1 MAKLI
6 SVVQLALTTAALYR
20 RLFVT
25 ATSLCHEAFTSCVN
39 CQRRSTAIRLHGG
52 KRNKKKSP
60 ARSKQ
65 KRGGGRSKSNNQL
78 TSSVDNSNSNTEY
91 NDLSSSSSL
100 ATQRKPSS
108 LAGVTEDHRYE
119 QFFYNEQTSNELYQL
134 VELYN
139 RPILLCN
146 PTLAVLA
153 EKKGPNI
160 QIIRSRYTVQ
170 FFKWIRTIQ
179 FGGTTFNCQL

>member
-1 MAKLI
+1 M
-6 SVVQLALTTAALYR
+6 
-20 RLFVT
+20 
-25 ATSLCHEAFTSCVN
+25 
-39 CQRRSTAIRLHGG
+39 
-52 KRNKKKSP
+52 SP

-65 KRGGGRSKSNNQL
+65 KRCGGGSKSNNQL

-100 ATQRKPSS
+100 ATQRKPAS

-170 FFKWIRTIQ
+170 IFLSGYEQFSLAEPHLIANYEHDAIFIDPPFANITPIQ
-179 FGGTTFNCQL
+179 IATCLQIIIIVK